1 MGLSKPSIECKLF
14 DKWSFEG
21 IEVND
26 PGLAQ
31 VISLKPVRIPHSG
44 GRHEK
49 RKFWK
54 YNVNIVERLVN
65 RLAQTARAGGRKA
78 KAINIVKDA
87 FEIISLQTGKNPIEI
102 LVKALINSA
111 PREDT
116 TRVSY
121 GGIVY
126 YQSVDISPG
135 RRVDLAIRNIV
146 DGAKM
151 KSFKSR
157 KTIAEALAE
166 EIINAANNDDSSYA
180 VTRKK
185 ELERH
190 AEASR

>member
-1 MGLSKPSIECKLF
+1 MAKTSVECRLF
-14 DKWSFEG
+14 DKWDISG
-21 IEVND
+21 IEVRD

-31 VISLKPVRIPHSG
+31 VISLRPVVIPHSG

-54 YNVNIVERLVN
+54 YSVNVVERLVN
-65 RLAQTARAGGRKA
+65 RVAQTARAGGRKA
-78 KAINIVKDA
+78 KAINIVKHA
-87 FEIISLQTGKNPIEI
+87 FEIISIQTGRNPVEVFVEA
-102 LVKALINSA
+102 LVNSA

-146 DGAKM
+146 DGAKR

-157 KTIAEALAE
+157 RSMAENLAE
-166 EIINAANNDDSSYA
+166 EIINAASNSEASFA
-180 VTRKK
+180 VSRKI

>member
-1 MGLSKPSIECKLF
+1 MAKTGVECKLF
-14 DKWSFEG
+14 GKWDINE
-21 IEVND
+21 IEIKD

-31 VISLKPVRIPHSG
+31 VVSLRPVVIPHSG

-65 RLAQTARAGGRKA
+65 RVTQTTRSGGRKA
-78 KAINIVKDA
+78 KAINIVKHT
-87 FEIISLQTGKNPIEI
+87 FEIISIQTGRNPVEV
-102 LVKALINSA
+102 LVGALVNSA

-135 RRVDLAIRNIV
+135 RRVDLAIRNMV
-146 DGAKM
+146 AGAKR
-151 KSFKSR
+151 KSFKNR
-157 KTIAEALAE
+157 KSMAESLAE
-166 EIINAANNDDSSYA
+166 EIISAANNEETSFA
-180 VTRKK
+180 VSRKR

>member
-1 MGLSKPSIECKLF
+1 MAKASIECKLF
-14 DKWSFEG
+14 DKWDLSG
-21 IEVND
+21 IEVKD

-31 VISLKPVRIPHSG
+31 VVSLRPVVIPHSG

-54 YNVNIVERLVN
+54 YSVNVVERLVN
-65 RLAQTARAGGRKA
+65 RVAQTARAGGRKA
-78 KAINIVKDA
+78 KAINIVKHA
-87 FEIISLQTGKNPIEI
+87 FEIINIQTGRNPVEVFVEAI
-102 LVKALINSA
+102 VNSA

-146 DGAKM
+146 DGAKR
-151 KSFKSR
+151 KSFKTR
-157 KTIAEALAE
+157 KSMVESLAE
-166 EIINAANNDDSSYA
+166 EIINAASNSEASFA
-180 VTRKK
+180 VSRKI

>member
-1 MGLSKPSIECKLF
+1 LAKTGVECKLF
-14 DKWSFEG
+14 GKWDINE
-21 IEVND
+21 IEIKD

-31 VISLKPVRIPHSG
+31 VVSLRPVVIPHSG

-65 RLAQTARAGGRKA
+65 RVTQTTRSGGRKA
-78 KAINIVKDA
+78 KAINIVKHT
-87 FEIISLQTGKNPIEI
+87 FEIISIQTGRNPVEV
-102 LVKALINSA
+102 LVGALVNSA

-135 RRVDLAIRNIV
+135 RRVDLAIRNMV
-146 DGAKM
+146 AGAKR
-151 KSFKSR
+151 KSFKNR
-157 KTIAEALAE
+157 KSMAESLAE
-166 EIINAANNDDSSYA
+166 EIISAANNEETSFA
-180 VTRKK
+180 VSRKR

>member
-1 MGLSKPSIECKLF
+1 LAKTSVECKLF
-14 DKWSFEG
+14 DKWDISG
-21 IEVND
+21 IEVKD

-31 VISLKPVRIPHSG
+31 VVSLRPVVIPHSG

-54 YNVNIVERLVN
+54 YSVNIVERLVN
-65 RLAQTARAGGRKA
+65 RVAQTARAGGRKA
-78 KAINIVKDA
+78 KAINIVKHA
-87 FEIISLQTGKNPIEI
+87 FEIVSIQTGRNPVEVFVDA
-102 LVKALINSA
+102 LVNSA

-146 DGAKM
+146 DGAKR
-151 KSFKSR
+151 KSFKTR
-157 KTIAEALAE
+157 KSMAESLAE
-166 EIINAANNDDSSYA
+166 EIINAASNSEASFA
-180 VTRKK
+180 VSRKI

>member
-1 MGLSKPSIECKLF
+1 MAKTSVECKVF
-14 DKWSFEG
+14 DKWDISG
-21 IEVND
+21 IEVRD
-26 PGLAQ
+26 PGLANVVSLRP
-31 VISLKPVRIPHSG
+31 VIIPYSG

-54 YNVNIVERLVN
+54 YSVNIVERLAN
-65 RLAQTARAGGRKA
+65 RVAQTARAGGRKA
-78 KAINIVKDA
+78 KAINIVKHA
-87 FEIISLQTGKNPIEI
+87 FEIINIQTGRNPVEI
-102 LVKALINSA
+102 LVEAIVNSA

-135 RRVDLAIRNIV
+135 RRIDLAIRNIV
-146 DGAKM
+146 DGAKR
-151 KSFKSR
+151 KSFKTR
-157 KTIAEALAE
+157 KSMAESLAE
-166 EIINAANNDDSSYA
+166 EIINAASNSEASFA
-180 VTRKK
+180 VSRKI

>member
-1 MGLSKPSIECKLF
+1 MAKTSVECKVF
-14 DKWSFEG
+14 DKWDISG
-21 IEVND
+21 IEVRD
-26 PGLAQ
+26 PGLANVVSLRP
-31 VISLKPVRIPHSG
+31 VIIPYSG

-54 YNVNIVERLVN
+54 YSVNIVERLAN
-65 RLAQTARAGGRKA
+65 RVAQTARAGGRKA
-78 KAINIVKDA
+78 KAINIVKHA
-87 FEIISLQTGKNPIEI
+87 FEIINIQTGRNPVEI
-102 LVKALINSA
+102 LVEAIVNSA

-146 DGAKM
+146 DGAKR
-151 KSFKSR
+151 KSFKTR
-157 KTIAEALAE
+157 KSMAESLAE
-166 EIINAANNDDSSYA
+166 EIINAASNSEASFA
-180 VTRKK
+180 VSRKI

>member
-1 MGLSKPSIECKLF
+1 LAKTSVECKLF
-14 DKWSFEG
+14 DKWDISG
-21 IEVND
+21 IGVKD

-31 VISLKPVRIPHSG
+31 VVSLRPVVIPHSG
-44 GRHEK
+44 GRHER

-54 YNVNIVERLVN
+54 YSVNIVERLVN
-65 RLAQTARAGGRKA
+65 RVAQTARAGGRKA
-78 KAINIVKDA
+78 KAINIVKHA
-87 FEIISLQTGKNPIEI
+87 FEIISIQTGRNPVEVFAEA
-102 LVKALINSA
+102 LVNSA

-135 RRVDLAIRNIV
+135 RRVDLAVRNMV
-146 DGAKM
+146 EGAKR

-157 KTIAEALAE
+157 KSMAESLAE
-166 EIINAANNDDSSYA
+166 EIVNAASNNEASFS
-180 VTRKK
+180 VSRKI

>member
-1 MGLSKPSIECKLF
+1 MAKTSVGCKLF
-14 DKWSFEG
+14 GKWDISE
-21 IEVND
+21 IEVKD

-31 VISLKPVRIPHSG
+31 VASFRPTVVPHSG

-54 YNVNIVERLVN
+54 YSVNVVERLVN
-65 RLAQTARAGGRKA
+65 RVAQTAKAGGRKA
-78 KAINIVKDA
+78 KGLNIVKHA
-87 FEIISLQTGKNPIEI
+87 FEIISVQTGRNPVEVLADA
-102 LVKALINSA
+102 LVNSA

-135 RRVDLAIRNIV
+135 RRVDLAIRNMV
-146 DGAKM
+146 EGAKR

-157 KTIAEALAE
+157 RSMAESLAE
-166 EIINAANNDDSSYA
+166 EIISAANNNEASFA
-180 VTRKK
+180 VSRKR

>member
-1 MGLSKPSIECKLF
+1 LAKASIECKLF
-14 DKWSFEG
+14 DKWDLSG
-21 IEVND
+21 IEVKD

-31 VISLKPVRIPHSG
+31 VVSLRPVVIPHSG

-54 YNVNIVERLVN
+54 YSVNVVERLVN
-65 RLAQTARAGGRKA
+65 RVAQTARAGGRKA
-78 KAINIVKDA
+78 KAINIVKHA
-87 FEIISLQTGKNPIEI
+87 FEIINIQTGRNPVEVFVEAI
-102 LVKALINSA
+102 VNSA

-146 DGAKM
+146 DGAKR
-151 KSFKSR
+151 KSFKTR
-157 KTIAEALAE
+157 KSMVESLAE
-166 EIINAANNDDSSYA
+166 EIINAASNSEASFA
-180 VTRKK
+180 VSRKI

>member
-1 MGLSKPSIECKLF
+1 MVKTSIECKLF
-14 DKWSFEG
+14 DKWSLSE
-21 IEVND
+21 IKIND

-31 VISLKPVRIPHSG
+31 VVSMKPVIVPHSG

-65 RLAQTARAGGRKA
+65 RIAQTARAGGRKA
-78 KAINIVKDA
+78 KAINIVKHA
-87 FEIISLQTGKNPIEI
+87 FEIINIQTGRNPVEVFVEA
-102 LVKALINSA
+102 LVNSA

-116 TRVSY
+116 TRISY
-121 GGIVY
+121 GGIIY

-135 RRVDLAIRNIV
+135 RRIDLAIRNIV
-146 DGAKM
+146 EGAKR

-157 KTIAEALAE
+157 KTIAESLAE
-166 EIINAANNDDSSYA
+166 EIINAANNEESSFA
-180 VTRKK
+180 ISSKI

>member
-1 MGLSKPSIECKLF
+1 MAKASIECKLF
-14 DKWSFEG
+14 DKWSFDG

-26 PGLAQ
+26 PGLVK
-31 VISLKPVRIPHSG
+31 VISLRPVRTPHSG
-44 GRHEK
+44 GRHER

-54 YNVNIVERLVN
+54 YNVNVVERLVN
-65 RLAQTARAGGRKA
+65 RIAQTARAGGRKA

-87 FEIISLQTGKNPIEI
+87 FEIINIQTGRNPIEVLTEA
-102 LVKALINSA
+102 LVNSA

-135 RRVDLAIRNIV
+135 RRVDLAMRNII

-157 KTIAEALAE
+157 KTVAEALAE
-166 EIINAANNDDSSYA
+166 EIINAAANADSSYA
-180 VTRKK
+180 VSRKK

>member
-1 MGLSKPSIECKLF
+1 MAKTSVECKLF
-14 DKWSFEG
+14 DKWEISG
-21 IEVND
+21 IEVKD

-31 VISLKPVRIPHSG
+31 VVSLRPVVIPHSG

-54 YNVNIVERLVN
+54 YSVNIVERLVN
-65 RLAQTARAGGRKA
+65 RVAQTARAGGRKA
-78 KAINIVKDA
+78 KAINIVKHA
-87 FEIISLQTGKNPIEI
+87 FEIVSIQTGRNPVEVFVDA
-102 LVKALINSA
+102 LVNSA

-146 DGAKM
+146 DGAKR
-151 KSFKSR
+151 KSFKTR
-157 KTIAEALAE
+157 KSMAESLAE
-166 EIINAANNDDSSYA
+166 EIINAASNSEASFA
-180 VTRKK
+180 VSRKI

>member
-1 MGLSKPSIECKLF
+1 LAKTSVECKLF
-14 DKWSFEG
+14 DKWSLSE
-21 IEVND
+21 IEVKD
-26 PGLAQ
+26 PGL
-31 VISLKPVRIPHSG
+31 VHVVNLRPVVTPHSG
-44 GRHEK
+44 GRHER

-65 RLAQTARAGGRKA
+65 RVAQTARAGGRKA
-78 KAINIVKDA
+78 KAVNIVKHA
-87 FEIISLQTGKNPIEI
+87 FEIINIQTRRNPVEVFVEA
-102 LVKALINSA
+102 LVNSA
-111 PREDT
+111 PKEDT

-135 RRVDLAIRNIV
+135 RRIDLAVRNIV
-146 DGAKM
+146 EGAKR

-157 KTIAEALAE
+157 KSMAESLAE
-166 EIINAANNDDSSYA
+166 EIISAANNNEASFAIS
-180 VTRKK
+180 RKI

>member
-1 MGLSKPSIECKLF
+1 MAKTSVECKLF
-14 DKWSFEG
+14 DKWDISG
-21 IEVND
+21 IEVKD

-31 VISLKPVRIPHSG
+31 VVSLRPVVIPHSG

-54 YNVNIVERLVN
+54 YSVNIVERLVN
-65 RLAQTARAGGRKA
+65 RVAQTARAGGRKA
-78 KAINIVKDA
+78 KAINIVKHA
-87 FEIISLQTGKNPIEI
+87 FEIVSIQTGRNPVEVFVDA
-102 LVKALINSA
+102 LVNSA

-146 DGAKM
+146 DGAKR
-151 KSFKSR
+151 KSFKTR
-157 KTIAEALAE
+157 KSMAESLAE
-166 EIINAANNDDSSYA
+166 EIINAASNSEASFA
-180 VTRKK
+180 VSRKI

>member
-1 MGLSKPSIECKLF
+1 MAKTSVECRLF
-14 DKWSFEG
+14 DKWDISG
-21 IEVND
+21 IEVRD

-31 VISLKPVRIPHSG
+31 VISLRPVVIPHSG

-54 YNVNIVERLVN
+54 YSVNVVERLVN
-65 RLAQTARAGGRKA
+65 RVAQTARAGGRKA
-78 KAINIVKDA
+78 KAINIVKHA
-87 FEIISLQTGKNPIEI
+87 FEIISIQTGRNPVEVFVEA
-102 LVKALINSA
+102 LVNSA

-146 DGAKM
+146 DGAKR
-151 KSFKSR
+151 KSFKTR
-157 KTIAEALAE
+157 KSMVESLAE
-166 EIINAANNDDSSYA
+166 EIINAASNSEASFA
-180 VTRKK
+180 VSRKI

>member
-1 MGLSKPSIECKLF
+1 MAKTSVECRLF
-14 DKWSFEG
+14 DKWDLSG
-21 IEVND
+21 IEVRD

-31 VISLKPVRIPHSG
+31 VVSLRPVVIPHSG

-54 YNVNIVERLVN
+54 YSVNVVERLVN
-65 RLAQTARAGGRKA
+65 RVAQTARAGGRKA
-78 KAINIVKDA
+78 KAINIVKHA
-87 FEIISLQTGKNPIEI
+87 FEVINIQTGRNPVEV
-102 LVKALINSA
+102 LVEAIVNSA

-146 DGAKM
+146 DGAKR
-151 KSFKSR
+151 KSFKTR
-157 KTIAEALAE
+157 KSMVESLAE
-166 EIINAANNDDSSYA
+166 EIINAASNSEASFA
-180 VTRKK
+180 VSRKI

>member
-1 MGLSKPSIECKLF
+1 LAKTSVECKLF
-14 DKWSFEG
+14 DKWDISG
-21 IEVND
+21 IEVKD

-31 VISLKPVRIPHSG
+31 VVSLRPVVIPHSG

-54 YNVNIVERLVN
+54 YSVNIVERLVN
-65 RLAQTARAGGRKA
+65 RVAQTARAGGRKA
-78 KAINIVKDA
+78 KAINIVKHA
-87 FEIISLQTGKNPIEI
+87 FEIVSIQTGRNPVEVFVDA
-102 LVKALINSA
+102 LVNSA

-135 RRVDLAIRNIV
+135 RRLDLAIRNIV
-146 DGAKM
+146 DGAKR
-151 KSFKSR
+151 KSFKTR
-157 KTIAEALAE
+157 KSMAESLAE
-166 EIINAANNDDSSYA
+166 EIINAASNSEASFA
-180 VTRKK
+180 VSRKI

>member
-1 MGLSKPSIECKLF
+1 MAKTSVECKLF
-14 DKWSFEG
+14 DKWDISG
-21 IEVND
+21 IEVKD

-31 VISLKPVRIPHSG
+31 VVSLRPVVIPHSG

-54 YNVNIVERLVN
+54 YSVNIVERLVN
-65 RLAQTARAGGRKA
+65 RVAQTARAGGRKA
-78 KAINIVKDA
+78 KAINIVKHA
-87 FEIISLQTGKNPIEI
+87 FEIVSIQTGRNPVEVFVDA
-102 LVKALINSA
+102 LVNSA

-135 RRVDLAIRNIV
+135 RRLDLAIRNIV
-146 DGAKM
+146 DGAKR
-151 KSFKSR
+151 KSFKTR
-157 KTIAEALAE
+157 KSMAESLAE
-166 EIINAANNDDSSYA
+166 EIINAASNSEASFA
-180 VTRKK
+180 VSRKI

>member
-1 MGLSKPSIECKLF
+1 LAKISVECKLF
-14 DKWSFEG
+14 DKWSLSE
-21 IEVND
+21 IEVKD
-26 PGLAQ
+26 PGL
-31 VISLKPVRIPHSG
+31 VHVVNLRPVVTPHSG
-44 GRHEK
+44 GRHER

-54 YNVNIVERLVN
+54 YNVNIVERMVN
-65 RLAQTARAGGRKA
+65 RVAQTARAGGRKA
-78 KAINIVKDA
+78 KAINMVKHA
-87 FEIISLQTGKNPIEI
+87 FEIISIQTGRNPVEVFVEA
-102 LVKALINSA
+102 LVNSA

-135 RRVDLAIRNIV
+135 RRVDLAVRNIV
-146 DGAKM
+146 EGAKR

-157 KTIAEALAE
+157 KSMAESLAE
-166 EIINAANNDDSSYA
+166 EIISAANSSEASFA
-180 VTRKK
+180 VSRKI

>member
-1 MGLSKPSIECKLF
+1 MAKTSVECKVF
-14 DKWSFEG
+14 DKWDISG
-21 IEVND
+21 IEVRD
-26 PGLAQ
+26 PGLANVVSLRP
-31 VISLKPVRIPHSG
+31 VIIPYSG

-54 YNVNIVERLVN
+54 YSVNVVERLAN
-65 RLAQTARAGGRKA
+65 RVAQTARAGGRKA
-78 KAINIVKDA
+78 KAVNIVKQA
-87 FEIISLQTGKNPIEI
+87 FEIINIQTGRNPVEI
-102 LVKALINSA
+102 LVEAIVNSA

-146 DGAKM
+146 DGAKR
-151 KSFKSR
+151 KSFKTR
-157 KTIAEALAE
+157 KGMAESLAE
-166 EIINAANNDDSSYA
+166 EIINAASNSEASFA
-180 VTRKK
+180 VSRKI

>member
-1 MGLSKPSIECKLF
+1 MAKTSVECRLF
-14 DKWSFEG
+14 DKWDISG
-21 IEVND
+21 IEVRD

-31 VISLKPVRIPHSG
+31 VISLRPVVIPHSG

-54 YNVNIVERLVN
+54 YSVNVVERLVN
-65 RLAQTARAGGRKA
+65 RVAQTARAGGRKA
-78 KAINIVKDA
+78 KAINIVKHA
-87 FEIISLQTGKNPIEI
+87 FEIISIQTGRNPVEVFVEA
-102 LVKALINSA
+102 LVNSA

-146 DGAKM
+146 DGAKR

-157 KTIAEALAE
+157 RSMAE
-166 EIINAANNDDSSYA
+166 
-180 VTRKK
+180 
-185 ELERH
+185 
-190 AEASR
+190 

>member
-1 MGLSKPSIECKLF
+1 MAKSSVECRLF
-14 DKWSFEG
+14 DKWDLSG
-21 IEVND
+21 IQVRD

-31 VISLKPVRIPHSG
+31 IISLRPMVIPHSG

-54 YNVNIVERLVN
+54 YSVNIVERLVN
-65 RLAQTARAGGRKA
+65 RVAQTARAGGRKA
-78 KAINIVKDA
+78 KAINIVEHA
-87 FEIISLQTGKNPIEI
+87 FEIISVQTGRNPVEVFVEA
-102 LVKALINSA
+102 LVNSA

-146 DGAKM
+146 DGAKR
-151 KSFKSR
+151 KSFKTR
-157 KTIAEALAE
+157 KSMAESLAE
-166 EIINAANNDDSSYA
+166 EIINAASNSEASFA
-180 VTRKK
+180 VSRKI

>member
-1 MGLSKPSIECKLF
+1 MAKTSVECKLF
-14 DKWSFEG
+14 DKWDVSG
-21 IEVND
+21 VEVKD

-31 VISLKPVRIPHSG
+31 VVSLRPVVIPHSG

-54 YNVNIVERLVN
+54 YSVNVVERLVN
-65 RLAQTARAGGRKA
+65 RVAQTARAGGRKA
-78 KAINIVKDA
+78 KAINIVKHA
-87 FEIISLQTGKNPIEI
+87 FEIVSIQTGRNPVEVFADA
-102 LVKALINSA
+102 LVNSA

-146 DGAKM
+146 DGAKR
-151 KSFKSR
+151 KSFKTR
-157 KTIAEALAE
+157 KSMAESLAE
-166 EIINAANNDDSSYA
+166 EIINAASKSEASFA
-180 VTRKK
+180 VSRKI

>member
-1 MGLSKPSIECKLF
+1 MAKTSVECKLF
-14 DKWSFEG
+14 DKWDISG
-21 IEVND
+21 IEVKD

-31 VISLKPVRIPHSG
+31 VVSLRPVVIPHSG

-54 YNVNIVERLVN
+54 YSVNVVERLVN
-65 RLAQTARAGGRKA
+65 RVAQTARAGGRKA
-78 KAINIVKDA
+78 KAINIVKHA
-87 FEIISLQTGKNPIEI
+87 FEIVSIQTGRNPVEVFVDA
-102 LVKALINSA
+102 LVNSA

-146 DGAKM
+146 DGAKR
-151 KSFKSR
+151 KSFKTR
-157 KTIAEALAE
+157 KSMAESLAE
-166 EIINAANNDDSSYA
+166 EIINAASNSEASFA
-180 VTRKK
+180 VSRKT

>member
-1 MGLSKPSIECKLF
+1 MAKTSVECKLF
-14 DKWSFEG
+14 DKWDISG
-21 IEVND
+21 IEVRD
-26 PGLAQ
+26 PGLVNVVSLRPV
-31 VISLKPVRIPHSG
+31 VIPYSG

-54 YNVNIVERLVN
+54 YSVNVVERLVN
-65 RLAQTARAGGRKA
+65 RVAQTARAGGRKA
-78 KAINIVKDA
+78 KAISIVRHA
-87 FEIISLQTGKNPIEI
+87 FEIINIQTGRNPVEI
-102 LVKALINSA
+102 LVEAIVNSA

-146 DGAKM
+146 DGAKR
-151 KSFKSR
+151 KSFKTR
-157 KTIAEALAE
+157 KSMPESLAE
-166 EIINAANNDDSSYA
+166 EIVNAASNSEASFA
-180 VTRKK
+180 VSRKI

>member
-1 MGLSKPSIECKLF
+1 MAKTSVECRLF
-14 DKWSFEG
+14 DKWDISG
-21 IEVND
+21 IEVRD

-31 VISLKPVRIPHSG
+31 VISLRPVVIPHSG

-54 YNVNIVERLVN
+54 YSVNVVERLVN
-65 RLAQTARAGGRKA
+65 RVAQTARAGGRKA
-78 KAINIVKDA
+78 KAINIVKHA
-87 FEIISLQTGKNPIEI
+87 FEIISIQTGRNPVEVFVEA
-102 LVKALINSA
+102 LVNSA

-146 DGAKM
+146 DGAKR

-157 KTIAEALAE
+157 RSMAESLAE
-166 EIINAANNDDSSYA
+166 EIINAASNSEASFA
-180 VTRKK
+180 VSRKI

>member
-1 MGLSKPSIECKLF
+1 LAKTSVECKLF
-14 DKWSFEG
+14 DKWDISG
-21 IEVND
+21 IGVKD

-31 VISLKPVRIPHSG
+31 VVSLRPVVIPHSG
-44 GRHEK
+44 GRHER

-54 YNVNIVERLVN
+54 YSVNIVERLVN
-65 RLAQTARAGGRKA
+65 RVAQTARAGGRKA
-78 KAINIVKDA
+78 KAINIVKHA
-87 FEIISLQTGKNPIEI
+87 FEIISIQTGRNPVEVFAEA
-102 LVKALINSA
+102 LVNSA

-135 RRVDLAIRNIV
+135 RRVDLAVRNMV
-146 DGAKM
+146 EGAKR

-157 KTIAEALAE
+157 KSMAESLAE
-166 EIINAANNDDSSYA
+166 EIVNAASNNEASFA
-180 VTRKK
+180 VSRKI

>member
-1 MGLSKPSIECKLF
+1 LAKTSVECKLF
-14 DKWSFEG
+14 DKWEISG
-21 IEVND
+21 IEVKD

-31 VISLKPVRIPHSG
+31 VVSLRPVVIPHSG

-54 YNVNIVERLVN
+54 YSVNIVERLVN
-65 RLAQTARAGGRKA
+65 RVAQTARAGGRKA
-78 KAINIVKDA
+78 KAINIVKHA
-87 FEIISLQTGKNPIEI
+87 FEIVSIQTGRNPVEVFVDA
-102 LVKALINSA
+102 LVNSA

-146 DGAKM
+146 DGAKR
-151 KSFKSR
+151 KSFKTR
-157 KTIAEALAE
+157 KSMAESLAE
-166 EIINAANNDDSSYA
+166 EIINAASNSEASFA
-180 VTRKK
+180 VSRKI

>member
-1 MGLSKPSIECKLF
+1 MAKTSVECKLF
-14 DKWSFEG
+14 DKWDISG
-21 IEVND
+21 IGVKD

-31 VISLKPVRIPHSG
+31 VVSLRPVVIPHSG
-44 GRHEK
+44 GRHER

-54 YNVNIVERLVN
+54 YSVNIVERLVN
-65 RLAQTARAGGRKA
+65 RVAQTARAGGRKA
-78 KAINIVKDA
+78 KAINIVKHA
-87 FEIISLQTGKNPIEI
+87 FEIISIQTGRNPVEVFAEA
-102 LVKALINSA
+102 LVNSA

-135 RRVDLAIRNIV
+135 RRVDLAVRNMV
-146 DGAKM
+146 EGAKR

-157 KTIAEALAE
+157 KSMAESLAE
-166 EIINAANNDDSSYA
+166 EIVNAASNNEASFA
-180 VTRKK
+180 VSRKI

>member
-1 MGLSKPSIECKLF
+1 MAKTSVECKLF
-14 DKWSFEG
+14 DKWDISG
-21 IEVND
+21 IEVRD
-26 PGLAQ
+26 PGLANVVSLRPV
-31 VISLKPVRIPHSG
+31 VIPYSG

-54 YNVNIVERLVN
+54 YSVNVVERLAN
-65 RLAQTARAGGRKA
+65 RVAQTARAGGRKA
-78 KAINIVKDA
+78 KAINIVKHA
-87 FEIISLQTGKNPIEI
+87 FEIINIQTGRNPVEI
-102 LVKALINSA
+102 LVEAIVNSA
-111 PREDT
+111 PKEDT

-146 DGAKM
+146 DGAKR
-151 KSFKSR
+151 KSFKTR
-157 KTIAEALAE
+157 KSMAESLAE
-166 EIINAANNDDSSYA
+166 EIINAASNSEASFA
-180 VTRKK
+180 VSRKI